1 MSGSLSNPPLRK
13 INADLAT
20 TMQENESTR
29 FADLLTAAMAYYGKE
44 ASLFMLSIFWDA
56 LKRFEFEDVS
66 RAFSLHAQNP
76 DNGQWA
82 PKVADVV
89 KLIEGSTATQGMTAW
104 AKVLKAIGS
113 VGRMRSVAFDDPL
126 IHVVLD
132 EMGGWY
138 ALCSTNE
145 AELPFKARE
154 FERRYQG
161 YRLRRETPAY
171 SPYLIGGHES
181 DNRSNGYATPTPPA
195 LVGDPERAALVMDR
209 GSREGAIRITDG
221 REASRLV
228 AKRLAATQP
237 TNDEPEPPRAA

>member
-1 MSGSLSNPPLRK
+1 
-13 INADLAT
+13 
-20 TMQENESTR
+20 MQDTESTK
-29 FADLLTAAMAYYGKE
+29 FADLLTDAMAYYGKE
-44 ASLFMLSIFWDA
+44 ASKFMLSIFWDA

-82 PKVADVV
+82 PKVADIV
-89 KLIEGSTATQGMTAW
+89 KLIEGSTASQGMTAW
-104 AKVLKAIGS
+104 AKVHKAIGS

-138 ALCSTNE
+138 SLCSTNE

-154 FERRYQG
+154 FEKRYQG
-161 YRLRRETPAY
+161 YRLRRETPPF
-171 SPYLIGGHES
+171 SPYLIGGHEA

-195 LVGDPERAALVMDR
+195 LVGDPERASIVMER

-221 REASRLV
+221 REASRFV
-228 AKRLAATQP
+228 AKRLAAM
-237 TNDEPEPPRAA
+237 NSSSNEDPEPPRAA